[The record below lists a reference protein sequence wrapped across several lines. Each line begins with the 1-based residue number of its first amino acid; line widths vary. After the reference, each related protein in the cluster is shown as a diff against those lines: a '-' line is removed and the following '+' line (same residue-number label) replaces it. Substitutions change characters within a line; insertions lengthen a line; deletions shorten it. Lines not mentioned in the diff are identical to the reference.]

1 MTAIVG
7 HHDLCSGEIKFYFV
21 EVEKLN
27 GSDAI
32 IVDDAELQTID
43 EINGD
48 EWNSEVVRV
57 LRGETRADRWTQRE
71 MENILRKR
79 FAFLQ

>member
-1 MTAIVG
+1 MTACVA

-27 GSDAI
+27 GEDAI
-32 IVDDAELQTID
+32 LVDDEELQTIS

-48 EWNSEVVRV
+48 RWNDEVVRV
-57 LRGETRADRWTQRE
+57 LRGETRSNHWLELE
-71 MENILRKR
+71 MTNILKER
-79 FAFLQ
+79 FSFLK

>member
-1 MTAIVG
+1 MTACVA
-7 HHDLCSGEIKFYFV
+7 HHDICSGEIRFYFV
-21 EVEKLN
+21 PIVKLN
-27 GSDAI
+27 GADAI

-57 LRGETRADRWTQRE
+57 LRGETRADSWTQRE